1 MRELHCD
8 LRVEVSCSK
17 LPVALFSLHFTHT
30 ITHHQPGKNIQ
41 GNVTGL
47 NCGSHLGA
55 KSGPHVVQL
64 VCSYLH
70 IRGNRMHHHVVPK
83 SCG

>member
-1 MRELHCD
+1 VMKMLY
-8 LRVEVSCSK
+8 
-17 LPVALFSLHFTHT
+17 
-30 ITHHQPGKNIQ
+30 
-41 GNVTGL
+41 
-47 NCGSHLGA
+47 CGSHLGA
-55 KSGPHVVQL
+55 KSGPHV